1 MSEISVRGPLV
12 RHRVR
17 SRGDI
22 LDVEQQRHEHL
33 LPGATIHACIAESAR
48 RHPNKSAILHLEA
61 PDFMTPTREV
71 TYREL
76 LVAVNASASLFLER
90 AAGAPSVVAVMV
102 PMVPEGLFATWGAQR
117 VGRAVPLNP
126 FLELASLVNILN
138 RTAATVLVTTGEI
151 LRERGVDAAVVL
163 ASVPTLK
170 DVLLVD
176 GDNSTF
182 NAALAEHRGRIVDVE
197 DDSERDAMVMPTGG
211 TTGAPKLVRMSQ
223 WGQLVVAWNVG
234 ALMGSEENT
243 VIGHGMPNFHCG
255 GSIALALRSVVY
267 GQTLL
272 TLTSGGFRSRDVVE
286 NFWAIVE
293 RYRMTSTMAT
303 PTTAFAILNAETA
316 PNGPPTL
323 TDFNV
328 GGSTVSTALIRA
340 FHARFGVWLREC
352 WGGTEF
358 HGTITGH
365 PNDRVEPR
373 VGSAGRPLPHSH
385 VRAVVLDIDSR
396 WSRDCEPG
404 EHGELLIGGPT
415 VSPGYLDAHL
425 DAGFF
430 VAGVPGGSVW
440 GRTGDLGTVDD
451 DGFVWVSG
459 RSKDLIIRGG
469 HNIDPRDIEE
479 ALGSHP
485 AVEMVAAVGRPDQ
498 AKGEMPVAYVQLK
511 AGSVAESTELLQFCR
526 EHVQEKAATP
536 VHVTVL
542 DRLPL
547 TPVGK
552 ISKPALR
559 ALALKEE
566 VHQVVSSSSRMPVTC
581 DIALD
586 DTGLRREVTVI
597 LTPESASGVD
607 IESLEDKLGAYEFFS
622 RVEVSTI
629 VASQ

>member
-1 MSEISVRGPLV
+1 MSASRPLV

-17 SRGDI
+17 SHRDI
-22 LDVEQQRHEHL
+22 LDVEQRRHEDL
-33 LPGATIHACIAESAR
+33 LPGATIHACLAESAR

-61 PDFMTPTREV
+61 PDLMTPTREV
-71 TYREL
+71 TYRGL
-76 LVAVNASASLFLER
+76 LEAVEASAAVFLER
-90 AAGAPSVVAVMV
+90 AGDAPSVVAVMV

-117 VGRAVPLNP
+117 VGIAVPLNP

-151 LRERGVDAAVVL
+151 LQERGADAASVL
-163 ASVPTLK
+163 AIVPTLK
-170 DVLLVD
+170 DVLFVD

-182 NAALAEHRGRIVDVE
+182 TAALAEDVGRNVE
-197 DDSERDAMVMPTGG
+197 VGDDPGRDAMIMPTGG

-223 WGQLVVAWNVG
+223 RGQLVVAWNVG
-234 ALMGSEENT
+234 ALMGSEEDA

-255 GSIALALRSVVY
+255 GSIALALRAVVY

-303 PTTAFAILNAETA
+303 PTTAFALLNAASA
-316 PNGPPTL
+316 PSGPTSL

-328 GGSTVSTALIRA
+328 GGSTVSTALIRT

-365 PNDRVEPR
+365 PNDGDEPR
-373 VGSAGRPLPHSH
+373 VGSAGRALPHSQ
-385 VRAVVLDIDSR
+385 VRAAVLDLDGR

-430 VAGVPGGSVW
+430 VSGVPGGGVW

-451 DGFVWVSG
+451 DGFVWVTG

-485 AVEMVAAVGRPDQ
+485 AVEVVAAVGRPDQ

-511 AGSVAESTELLQFCR
+511 AGCVAEAAELLQFCR

-559 ALALKEE
+559 TLALKEE
-566 VHQVVSSSSRMPVTC
+566 VHHVISSSSRAPVAC

-586 DTGLRREVTVI
+586 DTGLRREVTVT
-597 LTPESASGVD
+597 LTPESAASVD
-607 IESLEDKLGAYEFFS
+607 IESLKDRLGAYEFSS
-622 RVEVSTI
+622 RVEVGTF

>member
-1 MSEISVRGPLV
+1 M
-12 RHRVR
+12 
-17 SRGDI
+17 
-22 LDVEQQRHEHL
+22 EQRRHEDL

-48 RHPNKSAILHLEA
+48 RHPHKSAIVHLEA
-61 PDFMTPTREV
+61 PDFMRPTREV

-76 LVAVNASASLFLER
+76 LAAVEASASVFLER
-90 AAGAPSVVAVMV
+90 AGGAPSVVAVMV
-102 PMVPEGLFATWGAQR
+102 PMLPEGLFATWGAQR
-117 VGRAVPLNP
+117 VGSAVPLNP

-151 LRERGVDAAVVL
+151 LRERGVDTAAVM
-163 ASVPTLK
+163 ASAPTLK

-176 GDNSTF
+176 GDHSTF
-182 NAALAEHRGRIVDVE
+182 NAALTEHCGRNVDVE
-197 DDSERDAMVMPTGG
+197 DDPRRDAMVMPTGG
-211 TTGAPKLVRMSQ
+211 TTGAPKLVRMTQ
-223 WGQLVVAWNVG
+223 RGQLVIAWNVG
-234 ALMGSEENT
+234 ALMGSEEDT

-286 NFWAIVE
+286 KFWAIVE

-303 PTTAFAILNAETA
+303 PTTAFAILNATTSPKGA
-316 PNGPPTL
+316 TTL
-323 TDFNV
+323 TDFHV
-328 GGSTVSTALIRA
+328 GGSTVSTSLIRA
-340 FHARFGVWLREC
+340 FHARFGIWLREC

-365 PNDRVEPR
+365 PNDGVEPR
-373 VGSAGRPLPHSH
+373 VGSAGRPLPQSR
-385 VRAVVLDIDSR
+385 VRAVVLDTDGR

-415 VSPGYLDAHL
+415 VTRGYLDAQL

-430 VAGVPGGSVW
+430 VTGVPGGGVW
-440 GRTGDLGTVDD
+440 GRTGDLGTVDG

-479 ALGSHP
+479 ALGSHS
-485 AVEMVAAVGRPDQ
+485 AVEVVAAVGRPDP

-511 AGSVAESTELLQFCR
+511 EGYVVESAELLQFCR
-526 EHVQEKAATP
+526 DHVQEKAATP

-559 ALALKEE
+559 ARALKDE
-566 VHQVVSSSSRMPVTC
+566 VLQVVSSASRAPVAC

-597 LTPESASGVD
+597 LAPESASSVD

-622 RVEVSTI
+622 RVEVGTF
-629 VASQ
+629 VAT

>member
-1 MSEISVRGPLV
+1 MGRQLV

-17 SRGDI
+17 SREDI
-22 LDVEQQRHEHL
+22 LDAERQQHEHL
-33 LPGATIHACIAESAR
+33 LPGATIHACLAESAR

-61 PDFMTPTREV
+61 PDFMTPARTV

-76 LVAVNASASLFLER
+76 LLAVEASASVFLER

-117 VGRAVPLNP
+117 VGLAVPLNP

-151 LRERGVDAAVVL
+151 LRERGVDTTAVK
-163 ASVPTLK
+163 ASVPTLR
-170 DVLLVD
+170 DVLLVG
-176 GDNSTF
+176 GDHSTF
-182 NAALAEHRGRIVDVE
+182 AAALAEHRGRSVDAE
-197 DDSERDAMVMPTGG
+197 DDPQRDAMVMPTGG

-223 WGQLVVAWNVG
+223 RGQLVVAWNVG
-234 ALMGSEENT
+234 ALMGCEEDT

-255 GSIALALRSVVY
+255 GSIALALRSAVY

-272 TLTSGGFRSRDVVE
+272 TLTSGGYRSRDVVE

-293 RYRMTSTMAT
+293 RYCMTSTMAT
-303 PTTAFAILNAETA
+303 PTTAFAILNAASA
-316 PNGPPTL
+316 PKGPTTL

-328 GGSTVSTALIRA
+328 GGSTVSTALIGA

-365 PNDRVEPR
+365 PNDGVEPR
-373 VGSAGRPLPHSH
+373 VGSAGLSLPHSR
-385 VRAVVLDIDSR
+385 VRAVVLDIDGR

-404 EHGELLIGGPT
+404 ERGELLIGGPT
-415 VSPGYLDAHL
+415 VSPGYLDSHL
-425 DAGFF
+425 DVGFF
-430 VAGVPGGSVW
+430 VADVPGGDVW
-440 GRTGDLGTVDD
+440 GRTGDLGIVDD

-469 HNIDPRDIEE
+469 HNIDPREIEE

-485 AVEMVAAVGRPDQ
+485 AVEVVGAVGRPDR
-498 AKGEMPVAYVQLK
+498 AKGEMPVAFVQLK
-511 AGSVAESTELLQFCR
+511 AGFVADSVELLRFCR
-526 EHVQEKAATP
+526 ERVQEKAAVP
-536 VHVTVL
+536 HHVTVL

-559 ALALKEE
+559 ELALKDE
-566 VHQVVSSSSRMPVTC
+566 VREVVLSSSRAPVTC
-581 DIALD
+581 DIHVD
-586 DTGLRREVTVI
+586 DTGRRREVTVVMA
-597 LTPESASGVD
+597 PESASSVD
-607 IESLEDKLGAYEFFS
+607 IESLEDRLAAYEFSS
-622 RVEVSTI
+622 RVVVRT
-629 VASQ
+629 VVVTQ

>member
-1 MSEISVRGPLV
+1 MSTRAALV
-12 RHRVR
+12 RRRVR
-17 SRGDI
+17 SREDI
-22 LDVEQQRHEHL
+22 LDVEQHRHQHL
-33 LPGATIHACIAESAR
+33 LPGSTIHACLTESVR
-48 RHPNKSAILHLEA
+48 RHPDKSAFLHLDG
-61 PDFMTPTREV
+61 PDFLTPTRDV

-76 LVAVNASASLFLER
+76 LIGAEASASVFLER
-90 AAGAPSVVAVMV
+90 AADAPSVVAVMV

-117 VGRAVPLNP
+117 VGTAVPLNP

-138 RTAATVLVTTGEI
+138 LTSATVLVTTGAI
-151 LRERGVDAAVVL
+151 LRERGVDVAAVL
-163 ASVPTLK
+163 ASVPTLR

-176 GDNSTF
+176 GDDSTF
-182 NAALAEHRGRIVDVE
+182 TAALAEHRGRTVDVE
-197 DDSERDAMVMPTGG
+197 DDPDRDAMVMPTGG

-223 WGQLVVAWNVG
+223 SGQLVVAWNVG
-234 ALMGSEENT
+234 ALMGCEEDA
-243 VIGHGMPNFHCG
+243 VVGHGMPNFHCG

-303 PTTAFAILNAETA
+303 PTTAFAILNAAGA
-316 PNGPPTL
+316 PKGSTTL
-323 TDFNV
+323 TDFHV
-328 GGSTVSTALIRA
+328 GGSTVSTALIRT
-340 FHARFGVWLREC
+340 FHDRFGIWLREC

-365 PNDRVEPR
+365 PNDGVEPR
-373 VGSAGRPLPHSH
+373 VGSAGRPLPHSQ
-385 VRAVVLDIDSR
+385 VRAVVLDIDGQ

-404 EHGELLIGGPT
+404 EQGELLIGGPT
-415 VSPGYLDAHL
+415 VSPGYQDAHL

-430 VAGVPGGSVW
+430 VTGVPGGGVW

-485 AVEMVAAVGRPDQ
+485 AVEVVAAVGRPDQ

-511 AGSVAESTELLQFCR
+511 AGSVAESAELLQFCR

-559 ALALKEE
+559 ALALKDE
-566 VHQVVSSSSRMPVTC
+566 VRHVVSSSSRAPVVC
-581 DIALD
+581 DVALD
-586 DTGLRREVTVI
+586 DTGLRREVTVT
-597 LTPESASGVD
+597 LTPASASSVD
-607 IESLEDKLGAYEFFS
+607 IESLEEKLGAYEFLS
-622 RVEVSTI
+622 RVEVSTF
-629 VASQ
+629 VATQ

>member
-1 MSEISVRGPLV
+1 M
-12 RHRVR
+12 
-17 SRGDI
+17 
-22 LDVEQQRHEHL
+22 EQRRHEDL

-48 RHPNKSAILHLEA
+48 RHPHKSAIVHLEA
-61 PDFMTPTREV
+61 PDFMRPTREV

-76 LVAVNASASLFLER
+76 LAAVEASASVFLER
-90 AAGAPSVVAVMV
+90 AGGAPSVVAVMV
-102 PMVPEGLFATWGAQR
+102 PMLPEGLFATWGAQR
-117 VGRAVPLNP
+117 VGSAVPLNP

-151 LRERGVDAAVVL
+151 LRERGVDTAAVM
-163 ASVPTLK
+163 ASAPTLK

-176 GDNSTF
+176 GDHSTF
-182 NAALAEHRGRIVDVE
+182 NAALTEHCGRNVDVE
-197 DDSERDAMVMPTGG
+197 DDPRRDAMVMPTGG
-211 TTGAPKLVRMSQ
+211 TTGAPKLVRMTQ
-223 WGQLVVAWNVG
+223 RGQLVIAWNVG
-234 ALMGSEENT
+234 ALMGSEEDT

-286 NFWAIVE
+286 KFWAIVE

-303 PTTAFAILNAETA
+303 PTTAFAILNATTS
-316 PNGPPTL
+316 PKGPTTL
-323 TDFNV
+323 TDFHV

-340 FHARFGVWLREC
+340 FHARFGIWLREC

-365 PNDRVEPR
+365 PNDGVEPR
-373 VGSAGRPLPHSH
+373 VGSAGRPLPHSR
-385 VRAVVLDIDSR
+385 VRAVVLDTDGR

-415 VSPGYLDAHL
+415 VSRGYLDAQL
-425 DAGFF
+425 DVGFF
-430 VAGVPGGSVW
+430 VTGVPGGGVW
-440 GRTGDLGTVDD
+440 GRTGDLGTVDG

-479 ALGSHP
+479 ALGSHS
-485 AVEMVAAVGRPDQ
+485 AVEVVAAVGRPDP

-511 AGSVAESTELLQFCR
+511 EGYVAESAELLQFCR
-526 EHVQEKAATP
+526 DHVQEKAATP

-559 ALALKEE
+559 ARALKDE
-566 VHQVVSSSSRMPVTC
+566 VLQVVSSASRAPVAC

-597 LTPESASGVD
+597 LAPESASSVD

-622 RVEVSTI
+622 RVEVGTF
-629 VASQ
+629 VAT